1 MPDLITSVV
10 RVPWHSTHSGY
21 DQLVRYLPGSR
32 ILRPPATALG
42 RATASGLHA
51 LIRHRCPLPF
61 YPAEHCATDL
71 RVLASRRPAHVLYGD
86 EQFWFSRH
94 RTAPTAV
101 TYHQP
106 PARLARLL
114 PAATWRT
121 LAQRADQVVVLD
133 PHQQEFFAGLLP
145 PERVHLVPHGIDTTA
160 FTPAPAGQDP
170 GRGARRPTVL
180 TVGWWLRDW
189 DILDAVHERLFRRHG
204 AGVDLTVVTRHS
216 TSRPWHPAVHV
227 AEAVSEPELIAL
239 YRRAAVLLLPLT
251 DATANNAL
259 LEALACGTPV
269 VATDAGGTSYY
280 TGTTDAALLV
290 PPSDPAAATEAVE
303 TLLAEHGTT
312 AHTRRRAAARARAED
327 FAWPLAAQ
335 QLRAVHQQ
343 LGADA

>member
-21 DQLVRYLPGSR
+21 DQLVRYLPGAR
-32 ILRPPATALG
+32 TLRPPTTPAG
-42 RATASGLHA
+42 RATATGLHA
-51 LIRHRCPLPF
+51 LLRHRCPLPF

-114 PAATWRT
+114 PAATWRA
-121 LAQRADQVVVLD
+121 LAPRADRVVVLD
-133 PHQQEFFAGLLP
+133 PHQREFFAGLLP
-145 PERVHLVPHGIDTTA
+145 AERVHLVPHGIDTVA
-160 FTPAPAGQDP
+160 FTPDPAGQES
-170 GRGARRPTVL
+170 GRGARRPSVL

-189 DILDAVHERLFRRHG
+189 DVLDAVHERLFRRHG
-204 AGVDLTVVTRHS
+204 TGVDLTVVTRDS
-216 TSRPWHPAVHV
+216 TSRPWHPAVRV
-227 AEAVSEPELIAL
+227 VEAVSEPELIAL
-239 YRRAAVLLLPLT
+239 YRRATVVLLPLT

-269 VATDAGGTSYY
+269 VATDAGGTTYY
-280 TGTTDAALLV
+280 TGTTDAAVLV
-290 PPSDPAAATEAVE
+290 PPGDPAAATEAVQ
-303 TLLAEHGTT
+303 TLLEEHGTA
-312 AHTRRRAAARARAED
+312 AHARRRTAARARAED
-327 FAWPLAAQ
+327 FAGPLVAD
-335 QLRAVHQQ
+335 QLRAVHDK
-343 LGADA
+343 LEAAA